1 MIATIPEVSVIIAAH
16 NEERF
21 IGRCLRSL
29 LDQNLD
35 RGSYEIIIIDDA
47 STDKTS
53 YAIELFGEAVI
64 GLKNPENLG
73 LPASLNRGIEIS
85 SGKYIIRVDAD
96 DYVNSNFLGTL
107 KLFLDQNL
115 EMDAVACDYL
125 LVDDIENVLGRAS
138 CTLDPI
144 GCAIMFKKEHL
155 IEIGMYDESFKR
167 HEDKELR
174 FRFEKKFT
182 IFPIKLPLYRYRKHE
197 SNITNNHELMDEY
210 MIRLNKKHNPSNK

>member
-1 MIATIPEVSVIIAAH
+1 MNAIIPEVSVIIAAH

-35 RGSYEIIIIDDA
+35 RGSYEIIVINDA
-47 STDKTS
+47 SNDKTS

-73 LPASLNRGIEIS
+73 LPASLNRGIEIA

-174 FRFEKKFT
+174 FRFEKKFS

-197 SNITNNHELMDEY
+197 SNITNNHELMDKY
-210 MIRLNKKHNPSNK
+210 MIRLNKKHNLLKK